1 MEPVKLEAE
10 VDTAEISSRERES
23 EMSLDDIL
31 SADSEGSKLHLDGFS
46 DEVGQQRKEVSGYAI
61 KLS

>member
-1 MEPVKLEAE
+1 MEL
-10 VDTAEISSRERES
+10 DTPELSIKASES

-31 SADSEGSKLHLDGFS
+31 SADSEGARLHLGGFS
-46 DEVGQQRKEVSGYAI
+46 EEVGQQQKEVSGFAM